1 LDCKPDNIFL
11 IHTDS
16 FQINN
21 ILKGFFGN
29 YNPFTKIKCYET
41 LVRDGKFR
49 PTIRNELEAKGC
61 LDKLEINLKM
71 PGGYRGNVEVA
82 IGGPTEKEFE
92 ANVNISDRTRFP
104 ARIRAAATAL
114 RDRGCKGLFQIQHN
128 NGKVQI
134 TKIQNPEPNLAPY

>member
-1 LDCKPDNIFL
+1 M
-11 IHTDS
+11 
-16 FQINN
+16 
-21 ILKGFFGN
+21 
-29 YNPFTKIKCYET
+29 KIPY

>member
-41 LVRDGKFR
+41 VVISHTSTSLSITTRILDIFFSIIEEV
-49 PTIRNELEAKGC
+49 EAY
-61 LDKLEINLKM
+61 L
-71 PGGYRGNVEVA
+71 
-82 IGGPTEKEFE
+82 T
-92 ANVNISDRTRFP
+92 T
-104 ARIRAAATAL
+104 
-114 RDRGCKGLFQIQHN
+114 
-128 NGKVQI
+128 
-134 TKIQNPEPNLAPY
+134 